1 MVRKK
6 IYNPL
11 ALYLLSIIIVQ
22 IGTIVRLQ
30 LDNQF
35 IGNSLRILGVV
46 ILFISLMKQVSISRF
61 VKLNFCMKFL
71 LIWNTFNILFTL
83 FTEGINLTRTF
94 GEESYLLTYILP
106 YLLFYDVFT
115 INIKQI
121 FKYSILFAIFAL
133 IIIILN
139 YDYLI
144 MANNAY
150 YITNAIDNEL
160 VNSSFA
166 QIPVMWSIP
175 ASIIFMNMNFTNK
188 RYVLISIIVYIL
200 AISFSMA
207 FGRRGTSLYGLLFL
221 FSGFWIYIRNSQ
233 YRLSNRVLVSII
245 FLFIL
250 IGSSYFIM
258 NHFSFLMERGLEDS
272 RSSVNE
278 AFFNDFNIGD
288 FIFGRGLNGTYYDPM
303 GVFDSINNR
312 RPDHETGFLN
322 IILHAGL
329 LFLIPYL
336 LICFRS
342 IYLGYCKSNNSLVKS
357 FSVYILINTLMLFIG
372 SYPVFN
378 LRFYIL
384 WIGILLCNSKIFRR
398 MNNDDIS
405 NYFIK

>member
-1 MVRKK
+1 
-6 IYNPL
+6 
-11 ALYLLSIIIVQ
+11 
-22 IGTIVRLQ
+22 
-30 LDNQF
+30 
-35 IGNSLRILGVV
+35 
-46 ILFISLMKQVSISRF
+46 
-61 VKLNFCMKFL
+61 MKFL

-121 FKYSILFAIFAL
+121 FKFSILFAIFAL

-221 FSGFWIYIRNSQ
+221 FSGFWIYIKNSQ
-233 YRLSNRVLVSII
+233 YSLNNRVIVSII
-245 FLFIL
+245 FLIVL
-250 IGSSYFIM
+250 IGSSYFAM
-258 NHFSFLMERGLEDS
+258 NHFSFLMQRGLEDS

-278 AFFNDFNIGD
+278 AFLNDFNTWDLIW
-288 FIFGRGLNGTYYDPM
+288 GRGLNGTYYDPM
-303 GVFDSINNR
+303 NVFDSINNR
-312 RPDHETGFLN
+312 RTGHETGFLN

-342 IYLGYCKSNNSLVKS
+342 IYLGYWKSNNSMIKS
-357 FSVYILINTLMLFIG
+357 FSVYILINTLMLFVG
-372 SYPVFN
+372 SYPTFN

-384 WIGILLCNSKIFRR
+384 WIGILLCNNKIFRR
-398 MNNDDIS
+398 MNNDDIA